1 MRLNLFLGASL
12 ATSSIA
18 APTLLRGLTNAL
30 STLTEP
36 IQDIKQLL
44 DTSTTCDTS
53 RISLPKSGFGLPVP
67 DGQMPIYV
75 AVGRGTQ
82 VSKEYPP
89 KTYDIRELTPGP
101 EL

>member
-1 MRLNLFLGASL
+1 MRPTLFLSASL

-18 APTLLRGLTNAL
+18 APTLLRGLTNVL

-53 RISLPKSGFGLPVP
+53 RISLPTSGSDLPVP
-67 DGQMPIYV
+67 DGQTPIYV

-89 KTYDIRELTPGP
+89 RNPMTLES
-101 EL
+101 